1 LGIQRL
7 WCDRAATL
15 ALLAVV
21 LVVGGCKSKA
31 PKPAPPPVPARLSVA
46 ARADVNPDEAG
57 RASPVVLRVYQL
69 KDDAAFRNADFF
81 ALFDKEQATLAASL
95 IERQEFVLAPGDQRS
110 NLEYPIS
117 GEAKFLA
124 VAAAYRDIRNADWR
138 ALTPA
143 PKKTYKNLVK
153 SDQVSVGVEKSRV
166 TLAVSD

>member
-1 LGIQRL
+1 LGIQRM
-7 WCDRAATL
+7 WCDRTATL
-15 ALLAVV
+15 ALIAVLLAAD
-21 LVVGGCKSKA
+21 GCKSKA
-31 PKPAPPPVPARLSVA
+31 PKPAPPPVPARLAVI
-46 ARADVNPDEAG
+46 ARTDVNPDEAG

-95 IERQEFVLAPGDQRS
+95 IERQEFVLAPGDQKS
-110 NLEYPIS
+110 LEYPIS

-143 PKKTYKNLVK
+143 PRKTYKNLVK